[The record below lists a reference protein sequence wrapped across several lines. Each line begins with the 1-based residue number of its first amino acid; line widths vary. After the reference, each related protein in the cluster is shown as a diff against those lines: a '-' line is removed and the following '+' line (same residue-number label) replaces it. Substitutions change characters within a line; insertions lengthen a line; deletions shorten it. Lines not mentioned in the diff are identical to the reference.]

1 MTSAAAAT
9 PAWCSMPRGFL
20 MHPCAAMPAQLQA
33 VRDYKRNT
41 TPIGL
46 PPKAPQAEGAVDE
59 EDEDMT
65 EEEEEEVCVML

>member
-1 MTSAAAAT
+1 
-9 PAWCSMPRGFL
+9 